1 MKTSIKNILVAF
13 VVVTSFAF
21 TANAEGRD
29 NKKTSDLNT
38 GVFINKEGKI
48 NVTVD
53 QGNVDAATTISI
65 INESGEVVYSEVI
78 ERGNQK
84 FGRVLNVDK
93 LEDGQYEIEVK
104 SKNDSQTKTFQ
115 VSEPKSER
123 VIEIQ

>member
-1 MKTSIKNILVAF
+1 MRKSIKNILVAF
-13 VVVTSFAF
+13 VAVTSLAF

-29 NKKTSDLNT
+29 NTKTSDLNT
-38 GVFINKEGKI
+38 GVFVNKEGKI

-53 QGNVDAATTISI
+53 QANVDAATTISI
-65 INESGEVVYSEVI
+65 INEIGEVVYSEVV

-104 SKNDSQTKTFQ
+104 SKNESQTKTFQ
-115 VSEPKSER
+115 VSEPKTER